1 MAPDGISLIYDCIKN
16 NLLKCQI
23 LVNNSYKD
31 IEIQRFEK
39 TSDSIKVYVYLD
51 EDVVGTITKYRL
63 ITTAGK
69 VFDERVDSVTKDN
82 SRGLLTLFEY
92 QMKEV

>member
-1 MAPDGISLIYDCIKN
+1 MTADGINIIYESIKN
-16 NLLKCQI
+16 NILKCQV
-23 LVNNSYKD
+23 LVNGSYKD
-31 IEIQRFEK
+31 IEIQKYEV
-39 TSDSIKVYVYLD
+39 TTDSIKIYVYLD

-69 VFDERVDSVTKDN
+69 VFDEKNDTISKDG

-92 QMKEV
+92 KIKEE